1 MNLLHNTRVYLAGP
15 VDHDPD
21 CASWRDAITPELVKK
36 GITVFD
42 PLVKPAWLDSSAKV
56 NPGDYF
62 KALYDEE
69 SSVSI
74 EESFR
79 GMDEIRKL
87 CLAQVAASDFI
98 ICHLPKIFTVG
109 TISELE
115 RAAQMN
121 KPVLFHCPDR
131 NPPSTWALQHA
142 KPDSWREIFFDDW
155 AGLLSRLDMIDN
167 GVANIDPLQWVFVAY
182 TEQFHQSKV

>member
-1 MNLLHNTRVYLAGP
+1 MNLLNNTRAYLAGP

-21 CASWRDAITPELVKK
+21 CAGWRDRVTPKLIEK

-42 PLVKPAWLDSSAKV
+42 PLVKPAWLGGDAKLDPSS
-56 NPGDYF
+56 YF
-62 KALYDEE
+62 KALYGEE
-69 SSVSI
+69 TETTV
-74 EESFR
+74 EEVFA
-79 GMDEIRKL
+79 GMDQIRSL

-98 ICHLPKIFTVG
+98 ICHLPRIFTVG

-142 KPDSWREIFFDDW
+142 KADSWRDTFFDDW
-155 AGLLSRLDMIDN
+155 GSLLSRLDMIDN
-167 GVANIDPLQWVFVAY
+167 GVANVDPLQWVFIAY
-182 TEQFHQSKV
+182 TKQFHQSKV